1 MSQKR
6 LIYPTFGGVNIAPD
20 GYVNANFN
28 RISKLG
34 EPIDDDDACT
44 KRYVTTKLFSV
55 GDLKWSI
62 RTDDDGDWLICDG
75 RLLAPLEYPE
85 LYNVIGYNFGSDEDG
100 SFRLPDC
107 RGRTLGC
114 AGTGEELTAR
124 SVGDVL
130 GTEAQVLDINNLP
143 AHTHSGT
150 TGSAGS
156 HNHGGTTS
164 SNGSHTHTSNATG
177 GTVGL
182 AISDGTNTVT
192 AADETPGEL
201 NVWTT
206 PQALSINSA
215 GEHNHTVSTDGA
227 HTHSFTTSSV
237 GSGHS
242 FSIFQPTIFIGHV
255 FMYGGKRRNRR
266 GVYTT
271 SSPFYTD

>member
-62 RTDDDGDWLICDG
+62 RTEDDGDWLICDG

-85 LYNVIGYNFGSDEDG
+85 LYGVIGDHFGSDEDG

-114 AGTGEELTAR
+114 AGIGEELTAR
-124 SVGDVL
+124 SIGDVL
-130 GTEAQVLDINNLP
+130 GVEAQVLGVNHLP
-143 AHTHSGT
+143 AHTHSGN
-150 TGSAGS
+150 TGSSGS
-156 HNHGGTTS
+156 HNHSGTTS

-192 AADETPGEL
+192 SADETPGEL

-206 PQALSINSA
+206 PQALSIDSG
-215 GEHNHTVSTDGA
+215 GEHSHTISTDGA

-237 GSGHS
+237 GNGNS
-242 FSIFQPTIFIGHV
+242 FSIYQPTIFIGHV

-266 GVYTT
+266 GLYVS